1 VHIDIPAEDGG
12 TGIIYYQI
20 QYDTVSTFTSASL
33 QNDTACYGPPVAG
46 TPLNCLPLEPL
57 YLSGPLVHH
66 ITGLT
71 AGVPYYIRV
80 LAHNT
85 DGPSAASVGVNNP
98 VTPTQLSAPVAAA
111 SAQLV
116 ASPLTQLQ
124 TNATVTWAAPTD
136 NGGAP
141 VLNYRV
147 EWWEADTVVHE
158 QQLIKTTWATG
169 DAPTGSFLMLF
180 KGASIYA
187 GFLTGNSEVMTRD
200 ALMNMK
206 DASVA
211 VPMLPGP
218 VVDTLAVPAL
228 LPLALPMGSVNVNK
242 TDLPNAQGFTY
253 LVTFLDDTLNPGNQ
267 PMITTNCVG
276 LKTGA
281 FSQQC
286 DVVQI
291 TSGVRAGGSPEV
303 QVITATG
310 SREPRGLWSA
320 SFAGSNF
327 TAYLSATATAQQVQT
342 LSLLSLLLPLYC
354 SSLL

>member
-33 QNDTACYGPPVAG
+33 QNDTACYGPPVVG
-46 TPLNCLPLEPL
+46 TPINCQPLEPL
-57 YLSGPLVHH
+57 YLNGPLVHH

-80 LAHNT
+80 LAHNS

-98 VTPTQLSAPVAAA
+98 ITATQLAAA
-111 SAQLV
+111 VPAVSAQLR
-116 ASPLTQLQ
+116 AFPLTQLQ

-136 NGGAP
+136 TGGAP
-141 VLNYRV
+141 VSGYRV
-147 EWWEADTVVHE
+147 EWWEADSVVHE
-158 QQLIKTTWATG
+158 QQQIKTTWATG
-169 DAPTGSFLMLF
+169 DAPTSSFLMLF

-211 VPMLPGP
+211 VPALP
-218 VVDTLAVPAL
+218 AAIPAL
-228 LPLALPMGSVNVNK
+228 LPLALPMGAVNVNK
-242 TDLPNAQGFTY
+242 TDLLNGQGFTY

-286 DVVQI
+286 DVVQVA
-291 TSGVRAGGSPEV
+291 SGVRAGGSPEV

-310 SREPRGLWSA
+310 TRQPRGLWSA

-327 TAYLSATATAQQVQT
+327 TAYLSATATAAQVQT
-342 LSLLSLLLPLYC
+342 LTSATALLLLF
-354 SSLL
+354 